1 MLQWNELRIT
11 EDSKHLVIDVQ
22 VQNLEYYKN
31 VHLQSLYM
39 NVYKKSSDYVAPM
52 PDSKSIL
59 LWEEAEP
66 TVSYELYTQEDREN
80 VQIGDTFWVPST
92 DNNWVE
98 HIVDEANII
107 GIQNGGVSAYK
118 QVIIEHHPK
127 RIRKFLDIDGIANNL
142 IFVYAIAGG
151 EPTDDTPCGCKNHVL
166 MGVVYNNQ
174 ALYRNSIN
182 AMSTTNACTPN
193 QELIDYILN
202 VKSFEFSLKV
212 GDYRAAIDLWNTTF
226 KNNDKTPKKS
236 CGCHGY

>member
-22 VQNLEYYKN
+22 VQNLDYYEN

-39 NVYKKSSDYVAPM
+39 NVYNKSSDYVAPM

-59 LWEEAEP
+59 LWQYEPPQEVTEE
-66 TVSYELYTQEDREN
+66 
-80 VQIGDTFWVPST
+80 G
-92 DNNWVE
+92 E
-98 HIVDEANII
+98 H
-107 GIQNGGVSAYK
+107 K
-118 QVIIEHHPK
+118 PK
-127 RIRKFLDIDGIANNL
+127 HIRKFIDIDGLSENL
-142 IFVYAIAGG
+142 FFVYAIADG
-151 EPTDDTPCGCKNHVL
+151 EATDDTPCGCKNHVL

-182 AMSTTNACTPN
+182 AISITSTCAPN

-202 VKSFEFSLKV
+202 VKLFEFSLKA
-212 GDYRAAIDLWNTTF
+212 GDYRAAIDFWNTTF

>member
-22 VQNLEYYKN
+22 VQNLDYYEN

-39 NVYKKSSDYVAPM
+39 NVYNKSSDYVAPM

-59 LWEEAEP
+59 LWQYEPPQGVTEEE
-66 TVSYELYTQEDREN
+66 
-80 VQIGDTFWVPST
+80 
-92 DNNWVE
+92 E
-98 HIVDEANII
+98 H
-107 GIQNGGVSAYK
+107 K
-118 QVIIEHHPK
+118 PK
-127 RIRKFLDIDGIANNL
+127 HIRKFIDIDGLSENL
-142 IFVYAIAGG
+142 FFVYAIADG
-151 EPTDDTPCGCKNHVL
+151 EATDDTPCGCKNHVL

-182 AMSTTNACTPN
+182 AISTTNTCAPN

-202 VKSFEFSLKV
+202 VKLFEFSLKV
-212 GDYRAAIDLWNTTF
+212 GDYRAAIDFWNTTF

>member
-22 VQNLEYYKN
+22 VQNLDYYKN

-39 NVYKKSSDYVAPM
+39 NVYNKSSDYVAPM

-59 LWEEAEP
+59 LWQYEPPQEVTEE
-66 TVSYELYTQEDREN
+66 
-80 VQIGDTFWVPST
+80 G
-92 DNNWVE
+92 E
-98 HIVDEANII
+98 H
-107 GIQNGGVSAYK
+107 K
-118 QVIIEHHPK
+118 PK
-127 RIRKFLDIDGIANNL
+127 HIRKFIDIDGLSENL
-142 IFVYAIAGG
+142 FFVYAIADG
-151 EPTDDTPCGCKNHVL
+151 EATNDTPCGCKNHVL

-182 AMSTTNACTPN
+182 AISTTSTCGPN

-202 VKSFEFSLKV
+202 VKLFEFSLKA
-212 GDYRAAIDLWNTTF
+212 GDYRAAIDFWNTAF

-236 CGCHGY
+236 CGCYGY

>member
-22 VQNLEYYKN
+22 VQNLDYYEN

-39 NVYKKSSDYVAPM
+39 NVYNKSSDYVAPM

-59 LWEEAEP
+59 LWQYEPPQEVTEEE
-66 TVSYELYTQEDREN
+66 
-80 VQIGDTFWVPST
+80 
-92 DNNWVE
+92 E
-98 HIVDEANII
+98 H
-107 GIQNGGVSAYK
+107 K
-118 QVIIEHHPK
+118 PK
-127 RIRKFLDIDGIANNL
+127 HIRKFIDIDGLSENL
-142 IFVYAIAGG
+142 FFVYAIADG
-151 EPTDDTPCGCKNHVL
+151 EATDDTPCGCKNHVL

-182 AMSTTNACTPN
+182 AISTTSTCAPN

-202 VKSFEFSLKV
+202 VKLFEFSLKA
-212 GDYRAAIDLWNTTF
+212 GDYRAAIDFWNTTF
-226 KNNDKTPKKS
+226 KNNDKTSKKS

>member
-22 VQNLEYYKN
+22 VQNLDYYKN

-39 NVYKKSSDYVAPM
+39 NVYNKSSDYVAPM

-59 LWEEAEP
+59 LWQYEPPQEVTEE
-66 TVSYELYTQEDREN
+66 
-80 VQIGDTFWVPST
+80 G
-92 DNNWVE
+92 E
-98 HIVDEANII
+98 H
-107 GIQNGGVSAYK
+107 K
-118 QVIIEHHPK
+118 PK
-127 RIRKFLDIDGIANNL
+127 HIRKFIDIDGLSENL
-142 IFVYAIAGG
+142 FFVYAIADG
-151 EPTDDTPCGCKNHVL
+151 EATDDTPCGCKNHVL

-182 AMSTTNACTPN
+182 TISTTSTCAPN

-202 VKSFEFSLKV
+202 VKLFEFSLKA
-212 GDYRAAIDLWNTTF
+212 GDYRAAIDFWNTTF
-226 KNNDKTPKKS
+226 KNNDKTSKKS

>member
-22 VQNLEYYKN
+22 VQNLEYYEN

-59 LWEEAEP
+59 LWEEP
-66 TVSYELYTQEDREN
+66 TVSYEPYTQEDIEN
-80 VQIGDTFWVPST
+80 AQIGDTFWVLNA
-92 DNNWVE
+92 DNNYAE
-98 HIVDEANII
+98 HTVDEANII
-107 GIQNGGVSAYK
+107 EIQQGTVIAYK
-118 QVIIEHHPK
+118 QVLIENHLK

-142 IFVYAIAGG
+142 IFIYAIAEG
-151 EPTDDTPCGCKNHVL
+151 EPTDDTPCGGKDHVL

-182 AMSTTNACTPN
+182 AMSTINDCTPN
-193 QELIDYILN
+193 QELINYILN
-202 VKSFEFSLKV
+202 VKSFEFSLKA
-212 GDYRAAIDLWNTTF
+212 GDYRAAIDFWNTTF

-236 CGCHGY
+236 CGCYGY